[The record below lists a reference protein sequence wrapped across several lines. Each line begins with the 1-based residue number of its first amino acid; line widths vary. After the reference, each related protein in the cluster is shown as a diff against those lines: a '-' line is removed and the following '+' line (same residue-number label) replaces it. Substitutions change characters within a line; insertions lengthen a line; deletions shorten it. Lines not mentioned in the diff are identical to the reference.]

1 MQSALIKSV
10 LDWRAEVKAMS
21 TLISDRSKT
30 SVQLYALEQKWMTEN
45 REKYAGQWVALVGD
59 CLLSHGMDAK
69 AVYEEARAKAAEF
82 GDALPLVVL
91 MEKEPDLPFGGW

>member
-1 MQSALIKSV
+1 
-10 LDWRAEVKAMS
+10 MS
-21 TLISDRSKT
+21 TLISDKSKT
-30 SVQLYALEQKWMTEN
+30 PDALYALEQKWLTEN

-59 CLLSHGMDAK
+59 NLLSHGTDAK
-69 AVYEEARAKAAEF
+69 AVYQEAHQKAAEF